1 MAAWCTQRSAGD
13 WRRDMGGGSGC
24 GRASVRRARELR
36 SRPTGAERKLWAHL
50 RKRQL
55 AGVRVRR
62 QHPIGPYVVDFYC
75 AKARLV
81 IELDGPV
88 HRTHGGQADLARQ
101 AYLKSRGLLVVRFDN
116 DQVLCQLE
124 ETLYR
129 LRSMIWPRLDAHGQ

>member
-1 MAAWCTQRSAGD
+1 VSWVV
-13 WRRDMGGGSGC
+13 RRG
-24 GRASVRRARELR
+24 GRASVRRARDLR
-36 SRPTGAERKLWAHL
+36 SIPTSAERKLWAHL

-88 HRTHGGQADLARQ
+88 HRMDAGKADLARQ
-101 AYLKSRGLLVVRFDN
+101 ADLESRGLLVVRFDN

-124 ETLYR
+124 ETLYQ
-129 LRSMIWPRLDAHGQ
+129 LRSLIWSRLVAHGQ

>member
-1 MAAWCTQRSAGD
+1 MTSTSTATGTATCSW
-13 WRRDMGGGSGC
+13 
-24 GRASVRRARELR
+24 GRWS
-36 SRPTGAERKLWAHL
+36 
-50 RKRQL
+50 KRQL

-62 QHPIGPYVVDFYC
+62 QHPIDPYVVDFTC

-88 HRTHGGQADLARQ
+88 HRTHRGQADLARQ
-101 AYLKSRGLLVVRFDN
+101 AYLESRGLLVVRFDN